1 LSIFFL
7 LFKIKIMAANL
18 DLLDSTFRLKI
29 GLLVA
34 NCKSRGIEMRPNDG
48 LRNPFQQAKI
58 WRQSRSIEE
67 IEQQIQLLKTKN
79 APFLAHCLESVGPQH
94 GDHVTNAMPGM
105 SWHQFGEA
113 LDCVWI
119 VSNKMEWSLTRQ
131 VNGLNGYMVYANEA
145 KKLGLDA
152 GLLWNSFQDAP
163 HVQLRKASSPLK
175 VFSYTEIDQA
185 MQQRFGQ

>member
-1 LSIFFL
+1 
-7 LFKIKIMAANL
+7 MAANL
-18 DLLDSTFRLKI
+18 DLLIPEFRSVVNNLI
-29 GLLVA
+29 L
-34 NCKSRGIEMRPNDG
+34 NCKSRGIEMRPNEGVRD
-48 LRNPFQQAKI
+48 PFQQAKI

-67 IEQQIQLLKTKN
+67 INQQIQLLQSKN
-79 APFLAHCLESVGPQH
+79 APFLVHCLQSVGPQH
-94 GDHVTNAMPGM
+94 GDHVTNALPGM

-119 VSNKMEWSLTRQ
+119 VGNKMEWSLTRQ

-163 HVQLRKASSPLK
+163 HVQFRKASSPLK
-175 VFSYTEIDQA
+175 VFSYTEIDQT